1 MIVHTCGVV
10 VVTRE
15 KGQHPSCF
23 FWPLEASAVLAPRLT
38 DRFVK
43 PAIYVPV
50 PVERIMPFL
59 FFQKIKTKD
68 YFHS

>member
-23 FWPLEASAVLAPRLT
+23 FWPLEASAVLAVFR
-38 DRFVK
+38 
-43 PAIYVPV
+43 
-50 PVERIMPFL
+50 
-59 FFQKIKTKD
+59 KTG
-68 YFHS
+68 HPSGSG